1 MEEQWSWQPD
11 LSWSDQIEMLM
22 LIDRN
27 RVDEDNF
34 VYEVTLGGWKDT
46 YVTQV
51 YEPTNSSGM
60 SISI

>member
-1 MEEQWSWQPD
+1 MIR
-11 LSWSDQIEMLM
+11 SDQIEMMM

-46 YVTQV
+46 YVSQV
-51 YEPTNSSGM
+51 YDPTNSSCKL
-60 SISI
+60 ISI